1 MTDDRRP
8 GDFVDALGRGLV
20 IYYTFPLL
28 IMLLS
33 VLGMIAGL
41 ILATPCFLIFW
52 KTPEQFLVEHTGLS
66 LVFWGLGTVLV
77 LKRLFFAGNP

>member
-20 IYYTFPLL
+20 IYYAFPPLV
-28 IMLLS
+28 MLVS
-33 VLGMIAGL
+33 ILGMIAGV

-52 KTPEQFLVEHTGLS
+52 KMPEQFLMEHTGLS
-66 LVFWGLGTVLV
+66 LFFWGLGTVLV
-77 LKRLFFAGNP
+77 VKRLFFPRNP

>member
-28 IMLLS
+28 LMLLS
-33 VLGMIAGL
+33 VLGMITGV

-66 LVFWGLGTVLV
+66 LVFWGLGTVVV
-77 LKRLFFAGNP
+77 LKRLFFPRSP